1 MSINPSVGGV
11 TLKKIRISFLFL
23 LVLGTVILYSN
34 RSDLSAMHT
43 VLNGSEDLEQFLKNP
58 DQDFTDWTAGY
69 DIYLSEDA
77 HYTQMSYDQQKYL
90 AEYFVKNHQV
100 RNILLEISYSE
111 GAYITNYL
119 ETGNR
124 QQLLTQSER
133 LKYLPEESKIAYLN
147 LLDFYDE
154 LNKSLPTGESLRVIG
169 IDIEYHEETKLQFI
183 KSLLPDASAPIPP
196 NIAQQVNLLRSEL
209 SNSMKKSKDYYTK
222 LGQELANDISLHHKD
237 YRAYFGEDYLDF
249 IISIRNLASNAYDRP
264 QREQT
269 IAENLKNCYEE
280 LPGQK
285 FYGQY
290 GGWHLQKNMVR
301 YPRTEKLM
309 LTFVGDL
316 SENYPPLKDK
326 ILVINQY
333 LTNVQHRYPEME
345 GVGRLKNSY
354 CGDFGYLFLP
364 VKYLK
369 IGNIKQNPQLYE
381 ALLKL
386 GFPPSITLSDYVIIG
401 NRSAPA

>member
-11 TLKKIRISFLFL
+11 TLKKLRISFLFL

-34 RSDLSAMHT
+34 RSHLSAMHT
-43 VLNGSEDLEQFLKNP
+43 VLNESEDLEQFLKNP

-154 LNKSLPTGESLRVIG
+154 LNKSLPAGESLRVIG

-183 KSLLPDASAPIPP
+183 KSLLPDDSAPIPP

-209 SNSMKKSKDYYTK
+209 SNSMKKSKESYTK
-222 LGQELANDISLHHKD
+222 LGQELTNDISLHH
-237 YRAYFGEDYLDF
+237 
-249 IISIRNLASNAYDRP
+249 I
-264 QREQT
+264 
-269 IAENLKNCYEE
+269 
-280 LPGQK
+280 
-285 FYGQY
+285 
-290 GGWHLQKNMVR
+290 
-301 YPRTEKLM
+301 
-309 LTFVGDL
+309 DL
-316 SENYPPLKDK
+316 SL
-326 ILVINQY
+326 IHI
-333 LTNVQHRYPEME
+333 
-345 GVGRLKNSY
+345 
-354 CGDFGYLFLP
+354 
-364 VKYLK
+364 
-369 IGNIKQNPQLYE
+369 
-381 ALLKL
+381 
-386 GFPPSITLSDYVIIG
+386 
-401 NRSAPA
+401 